1 MDLCLQIDEYSKHD
15 LYDIFELKENDVSQL
30 NIHHK
35 CLNYIDGIECYYWE
49 HSKEETEFY
58 INFAKKNN
66 LIITGGTDHH
76 GGERERIGQLEIDD
90 SVMNQ
95 FN

>member
-1 MDLCLQIDEYSKHD
+1 MGCDNTKPAKQGLISPFSVKSPPLQEKIIISMLD
-15 LYDIFELKENDVSQL
+15 
-30 NIHHK
+30 
-35 CLNYIDGIECYYWE
+35 YIDGIECYYWT
-49 HSKEETEFY
+49 HTKEQREFY